1 MLSSP
6 DPQPHV
12 TDALRHDSAPFVE
25 PDRKPYFDVEAWAEK
40 TAKDGDWFDE
50 AAAEH
55 ACQFFERYLKH
66 TKDRW
71 FGLPFKPIPW
81 QRSSLRAMFGWKRA
95 DGTRRF
101 RIVFIEIPRKNGKTT
116 FAAGVG
122 LYLGLACG
130 LPGAEVYFAA
140 SDRKQA
146 CIAFNEAKRM
156 RAASPYMKSI
166 TDVFKY
172 SIVRPDQG
180 SKLEALSKESGN
192 KDGLNMSGLIGDEV
206 HAWTDREVYDL
217 LHTSIGVRKEPMEVL
232 ITTAGTDETSF
243 WGEMHDHAEKVRDG
257 EIDDHEFLPILFCA
271 DADADIEDPAAHA
284 QANPS
289 LGYTVLPE
297 YLAKEARRAATTP
310 SYRNTFKRLHLN
322 QRTAQTTLWLP
333 MEHWA
338 QCNLAPVRIEQL
350 AGRRGFFGLDLSST
364 TDLTALVGLFPREG
378 SEIVDLWSHFWLPLG
393 LDPKD
398 IEEREKRDRQPYR
411 RWADAGLM
419 TLTEGNV
426 VDYDKIRTFIAG
438 VEGQGGLMQQVEIVD
453 LAHDRWNARQI
464 ATQLMGDGLNLVE
477 FGQGYASMSA
487 PAKEWERRVLAHTLN
502 HGGNPIM
509 QWMAKSVE
517 IRPDEVGNI
526 KPVKPDRKRHTRRV
540 DGIVAG
546 VMALGRLIVSE
557 GPPEKSFWE
566 TAAAAE

>member
-6 DPQPHV
+6 DHHAPRIDV
-12 TDALRHDSAPFVE
+12 AGSAPFIA
-25 PDRKPYFDVEAWAEK
+25 PDRKPYFDVEAWAAK
-40 TAKDGDWFDE
+40 TAKPGDWFDE
-50 AAAEH
+50 KAADH
-55 ACQFFERYLKH
+55 VCQFFERYLKH

-71 FGLPFKPIPW
+71 FGQPFILIPW
-81 QRSSLRAMFGWKRA
+81 QRAALRTMFGWKRA

-116 FAAGVG
+116 FAAGIG

-156 RAASPYMKSI
+156 RAASAYMKSI

-232 ITTAGTDETSF
+232 ITTAGSDESSF
-243 WGEMHDHAEKVRDG
+243 WGETHDHAEKVRDG

-271 DADADIEDPAAHA
+271 DAEADVEDPEAHA

-322 QRTAQTTLWLP
+322 QRTAQTQLWLP
-333 MEHWA
+333 MEHWDRCDHGA
-338 QCNLAPVRIEQL
+338 VTLESL

-364 TDLTALVGLFPREG
+364 TDLTALVGVFPREG
-378 SEIVDLWSHFWLPLG
+378 SDILDLWAHFWLPLG
-393 LDPKD
+393 LEPGD
-398 IEEREKRDRQPYR
+398 IEAREKRDRQPYR
-411 RWADAGLM
+411 RWAEQGLM

-426 VDYDKIRTFIAG
+426 VDYDKIRTFVTG
-438 VEGQGGLMQQVEIVD
+438 VEGTGGVAQTVEI
-453 LAHDRWNARQI
+453 AEMAFDRWNARQI
-464 ATQLMGDGLNLVE
+464 ATQFMGDGLNLVE

-487 PAKEWERRVLAHTLN
+487 PSKEWERRVLAHTLN
-502 HGGNPIM
+502 HGGNPILR
-509 QWMAKSVE
+509 WMARSVE
-517 IRPDEVGNI
+517 IRPDEIGNI
-526 KPVKPDRKRHTRRV
+526 KPVKPDRKRNTRRV

-546 VMALGRLIVSE
+546 IMGLGRLIVNQPSE
-557 GPPEKSFWE
+557 EGSLDEFL
-566 TAAAAE
+566 AAPVMR